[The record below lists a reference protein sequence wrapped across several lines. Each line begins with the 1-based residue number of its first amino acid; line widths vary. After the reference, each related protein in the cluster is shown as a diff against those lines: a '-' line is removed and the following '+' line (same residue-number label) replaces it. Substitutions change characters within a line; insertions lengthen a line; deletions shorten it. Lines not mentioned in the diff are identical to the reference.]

1 MNKKQRLTALRVCA
15 RVTRAGQMEF
25 GGSNS
30 TALPTARESRPTA
43 NTLVCREEMSSER
56 RRSPPET
63 YAAQRKSVS
72 ADIDGLPGFTISKW
86 RPEMTIGICRFFYLA
101 SRRLHHGRRQSAG
114 DYVP

>member
-1 MNKKQRLTALRVCA
+1 
-15 RVTRAGQMEF
+15 MEF

-56 RRSPPET
+56 RRSPPEA

-86 RPEMTIGICRFFYLA
+86 RPEMTIGICRFVIWLLVVCIMAAVNPPATMCPDQPTVLYA
-101 SRRLHHGRRQSAG
+101 TVTA
-114 DYVP
+114 